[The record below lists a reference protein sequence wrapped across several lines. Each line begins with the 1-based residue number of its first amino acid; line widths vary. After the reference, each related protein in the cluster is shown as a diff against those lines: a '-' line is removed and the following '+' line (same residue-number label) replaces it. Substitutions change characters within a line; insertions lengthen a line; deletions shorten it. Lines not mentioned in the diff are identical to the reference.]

1 MFRRMGILSLYG
13 FLMLAILPA
22 QLFILL
28 KFKYYVYK

>member
-1 MFRRMGILSLYG
+1 MGILSPYG
-13 FLMLAILPA
+13 YFMRAILPA